1 MAENQNPTPKPALKP
16 ISVGFIPET
25 RIGAASGGTLGS
37 SAASSQFL
45 RGQDITRVNNQI
57 AAYEKQLET
66 INREN
71 ARRAAE
77 IDAAFDV
84 ASKIT
89 LEKSGAIIPTVDT
102 PKMEVAGAPKGSV
115 LLNNGTVKL
124 PNGKIISNSAPV
136 AGNLQGVNPVAEE
149 KKRSKGIIDQTY
161 GLEDPLSDELDNK
174 IGDLTEQYLNA
185 KSALSTN
192 IANSAFSMG
201 TVRANTDTSRVTK
214 LEKDLE
220 NLKKQQAVINQYKSD
235 LQIKKATEEYIAN
248 LKAKGQSFNSTTSKG
263 LIDQVKMIKAQER
276 NKTRGDLFYDDNM
289 FEVYTKER
297 MGSNDFTDY
306 SHTDRSLGSLMQV
319 VSREMQVADPTVAK
333 DLQGVLGQLQKD
345 YNAHAKSNQDAYDHF
360 YGTSQRYREV
370 GSLEKA
376 VIYGKTQVVQPI
388 FEGLSNFVFPFIPTT
403 KSGEYALNTWKET
416 NLVGDMILADLDGDN
431 KITDRDRDHLGN
443 YQQLGQTFTYTK
455 EKVVNGKKVLTTE
468 YNLGSIPASAIR
480 TGVEMLPTLLL
491 TRGLMGAGMG
501 ARLATFLPVAASS
514 TVRSYEQNKKNYKSK
529 LDAFNVGAM
538 QGIIEGLTESIVPDI
553 GYFTGTKSLA
563 TKSLSAAE
571 RKYAIATTLL
581 PELNTMSTKARTA
594 FLMGSSAVK
603 QTVQEGLEEEISMF
617 ANYALNKLYTT
628 KDSMYGELP
637 EELDASSLE
646 SVGSSI
652 WKTFAESA
660 VAGSLMTGVS
670 VYKSKKID
678 NNLLRFNV
686 ATNPKLFKDE
696 LTKLREKGE
705 VTPEQ
710 YSAAILESN
719 RLTQLKEQAD
729 RVMLNLV
736 DPETLLDDTEKQF
749 GYFNS
754 RLKQSDLLTKTGL
767 DFDKMTPEEQD
778 DFRLRVEEVEKEIE
792 EYENQ
797 ALKYAN
803 STPEEKEKVLESMI
817 TRNLER
823 TSKSNDPSQ
832 LQQEAV
838 ALEATIRASELSGKG
853 SPVMTAG
860 RNQLM
865 ESIQKRIQELQSIED
880 NDNTVFENQLLNMPI
895 EALGPS
901 MRVGEASRISRLVA
915 LNSGNIRESVLT
927 TLNQRLSEVARVA
940 QEEVANLS
948 PKEKTKVVARELAR
962 VEMLFPGTAFN
973 KLAVEKLFNMPLTE
987 EEHKEVVTE
996 TAKTVA
1002 REGEKI
1008 SAEETI
1014 IPDEKDPI
1022 MNAVIANFQKEPEF
1036 IQQEDEDGNI
1046 VQVENPKRKQKRDGA
1061 IASLSNSKS
1070 KQQLRSRVKSL
1081 FSALGYTPEEVNK
1094 GLDDLNDVL
1103 DGVEPKSPGEI
1114 YDFLKYLNQEKL
1126 RALPATSEVTTTQDV
1141 TGEEEVITPEPEVK
1155 QGDITLD
1162 LEIPVETPVE
1172 TPAEVVNPKLDGLT
1186 VKPVNHTNAKES
1198 KVSATSPTVFTN
1210 SNAVTQS
1217 NILKTVGKSPES
1229 YMVKVMD
1236 LFSFITEAIGKRA
1249 IPNLVKIYSK
1259 VGEAIKSGN
1268 QEEITALREEFMAI
1282 FPEGTFSTQM
1292 LDYIWEKQFILGKS
1306 DQNVTINNSD
1316 ATPIQIAETYKKK
1329 EGVVTFFS
1337 GEKKISYLAE
1347 VTGKVV
1353 DGKIEVISKKGL
1365 KTSLVSPSSFT
1376 PSTVLPINARAEFF
1390 QINSVMATIVNK
1402 SNGKLSTFDMEG
1414 KKTSKGKVNA
1424 LVPLS
1429 RQDSAINEVRE
1440 NIKTNTPVNFT
1451 GPIVGNAAVTKAKSY
1466 EDSGVGVYLEFDN
1479 SNYSSTI
1486 STQTT
1491 VQFAPEVTTQP
1502 TEPAQIIDAK
1512 ADIER
1517 RRQEELKNNNITV
1530 EDRGDDYYFLVETK
1544 GSVISLEERDSLVG
1558 KKVNFILKNPSNNKL
1573 INNYKGTII
1582 KHESAGI
1589 TGDIRINLELDNGQ
1603 SFSIDRNGN
1612 YYTQLNVR
1620 FTEEIPNIVLE
1631 INAKYDAELAALENA
1646 SVQPTD
1652 AGAEMIKDYVREVFT
1667 QARNSISKVR
1677 KKLTRVKDSTLSV
1690 GKKYVR
1696 VETDQ
1701 EGNVYRVEIVTGTG
1715 KSFEYTFMSG
1725 YTGSGNTKSTA
1736 RNFPTFIDESGKES
1750 GMMSPERLGYFF
1762 ELPVLEQPA
1771 VDESAV
1777 VVDIPKDLMNILTG
1791 NVTNKATSSQNNP
1804 ITPDQQNQ
1812 EEDAASCS
1820 IK

>member
-1 MAENQNPTPKPALKP
+1 
-16 ISVGFIPET
+16 
-25 RIGAASGGTLGS
+25 
-37 SAASSQFL
+37 
-45 RGQDITRVNNQI
+45 
-57 AAYEKQLET
+57 
-66 INREN
+66 
-71 ARRAAE
+71 
-77 IDAAFDV
+77 
-84 ASKIT
+84 
-89 LEKSGAIIPTVDT
+89 
-102 PKMEVAGAPKGSV
+102 
-115 LLNNGTVKL
+115 
-124 PNGKIISNSAPV
+124 
-136 AGNLQGVNPVAEE
+136 
-149 KKRSKGIIDQTY
+149 
-161 GLEDPLSDELDNK
+161 
-174 IGDLTEQYLNA
+174 
-185 KSALSTN
+185 
-192 IANSAFSMG
+192 
-201 TVRANTDTSRVTK
+201 
-214 LEKDLE
+214 
-220 NLKKQQAVINQYKSD
+220 
-235 LQIKKATEEYIAN
+235 
-248 LKAKGQSFNSTTSKG
+248 
-263 LIDQVKMIKAQER
+263 MIKAQER
-276 NKTRGDLFYDDNM
+276 NRTRGDLFYDDNM

-297 MGSNDFTDY
+297 MGSNDLTDY
-306 SHTDRSLGSLMQV
+306 SHTDRSLGSLIQV

-360 YGTSQRYREV
+360 YGTSQRYREA
-370 GSLEKA
+370 SLPNKA
-376 VIYGKTQVVQPI
+376 GIFVKTQILQPI
-388 FEGLSNFVFPFIPTT
+388 FEGLGNFILPFIPTT
-403 KSGEYALNTWKET
+403 KSGEYDLNTWKET

-443 YQQLGQTFTYTK
+443 FQQLGQTFTYTK
-455 EKVVNGKKVLTTE
+455 EKMVDGKKVLTTE
-468 YNLGSIPASAIR
+468 YNLGSIPALAFR
-480 TGVEMLPTLLL
+480 TGAEMAPTLFL
-491 TRGLMGAGMG
+491 TKGLMGAGMG
-501 ARLATFLPVAASS
+501 ARLATFLPVATSS
-514 TVRSYEQNKKNYKSK
+514 TLRSYEQNKKNYKSK

-571 RKYAIATTLL
+571 RKYAIASTLI

-637 EELDASSLE
+637 EELDASSLD

-686 ATNPKLFKDE
+686 ATNPKLFKEE
-696 LTKLREKGE
+696 LTKLRDKGE

-710 YSAAILESN
+710 YSAAILENN

-736 DPETLLDDTEKQF
+736 DPETLLEDTDKQF
-749 GYFNS
+749 GYFS
-754 RLKQSDLLTKTGL
+754 GLLKRSDLLTKTGL

-792 EYENQ
+792 GYENE

-803 STPEEKEKVLESMI
+803 STPEEREKVLEKMI

-823 TSKSNDPSQ
+823 TSKSNDPFQ
-832 LQQEAV
+832 LQSEARI
-838 ALEATIRASELSGKG
+838 LESTIRAAELSGKG
-853 SPVMTAG
+853 SPVMTSG

-865 ESIQKRIQELQSIED
+865 ESIQKRIQELQVIED
-880 NDNTVFENQLLNMPI
+880 NNNTVFENQLLNMPI
-895 EALGPS
+895 EALGTS
-901 MRVGEASRISRLVA
+901 MRVGEASRISRLIA
-915 LNSGNIRESVLT
+915 LNARNIRGSVLT
-927 TLNQRLSEVARVA
+927 TLNQRLSEVAKVA
-940 QEEVANLS
+940 QEEIASLP
-948 PKEKTKVVARELAR
+948 PKEKNKVIAKELAR
-962 VEMLFPGTAFN
+962 VETLFPGTAFN
-973 KLAVEKLFNMPLTE
+973 KLAVENLFNMPLTE

-996 TAKTVA
+996 TAKNVA
-1002 REGEKI
+1002 RDGEKI
-1008 SAEETI
+1008 SVEETI

-1046 VQVENPKRKQKRDGA
+1046 VQVENPKRRQKRDGA

-1081 FSALGYTPEEVNK
+1081 FSALGYTSEEVNK
-1094 GLDDLNDVL
+1094 GLDDLNDIL

-1126 RALPATSEVTTTQDV
+1126 RALPATSEVTTTPDITEEGDV
-1141 TGEEEVITPEPEVK
+1141 VTPEPEVVVS
-1155 QGDITLD
+1155 DITLD
-1162 LEIPVETPVE
+1162 PEVPVEVSVE
-1172 TPAEVVNPKLDGLT
+1172 VPAEVPTEVVNPKLDGLT
-1186 VKPVNHTNAKES
+1186 VKPVNHTTAQET

-1217 NILKTVGKSPES
+1217 NILKTVGKNPES

-1249 IPNLVKIYSK
+1249 IPNLAKIYSK
-1259 VGEAIKSGN
+1259 VGEAVKSGN

-1306 DQNVTINNSD
+1306 DQDVTINNAD

-1329 EGVVTFFS
+1329 EGVVTFFT
-1337 GEKKISYLAE
+1337 GEKKVSYVVE

-1402 SNGKLSTFDMEG
+1402 SNGKLSTFDTEG

-1451 GPIVGNAAVTKAKSY
+1451 GPIVGNAAVTRAKSY

-1502 TEPAQIIDAK
+1502 T
-1512 ADIER
+1512 
-1517 RRQEELKNNNITV
+1517 
-1530 EDRGDDYYFLVETK
+1530 
-1544 GSVISLEERDSLVG
+1544 
-1558 KKVNFILKNPSNNKL
+1558 
-1573 INNYKGTII
+1573 
-1582 KHESAGI
+1582 
-1589 TGDIRINLELDNGQ
+1589 
-1603 SFSIDRNGN
+1603 
-1612 YYTQLNVR
+1612 
-1620 FTEEIPNIVLE
+1620 
-1631 INAKYDAELAALENA
+1631 
-1646 SVQPTD
+1646 QPTD

-1667 QARNSISKVR
+1667 QARNSVGKVR
-1677 KKLTRVKDSTLSV
+1677 KKLTLVKDSTLSV
-1690 GKKYVR
+1690 DKKYVR

-1701 EGNVYRVEIVTGTG
+1701 EGNVYRVGIVTGTG
-1715 KSFEYTFMSG
+1715 KSFKYTFMSG

-1736 RNFPTFIDESGKES
+1736 TNFPTFIDESGKES

-1762 ELPVLEQPA
+1762 ELPVLEQPTA
-1771 VDESAV
+1771 DESAV

-1812 EEDAASCS
+1812 EEDAASCG

>member
-25 RIGAASGGTLGS
+25 RIGAASGGTLGN

-57 AAYEKQLET
+57 AAYEKQIET

-89 LEKSGAIIPTVDT
+89 LEKSGAIIPTVGT

-136 AGNLQGVNPVAEE
+136 AGNLQGINPVAEE

-161 GLEDPLSDELDNK
+161 GLEDPLSEGLDSK
-174 IGDLTEQYLNA
+174 IGELENE
-185 KSALSTN
+185 LSLIN
-192 IANSAFSMG
+192 FKEERNSAAQGGVSGSAGAGAAGMSGVFLQSFI
-201 TVRANTDTSRVTK
+201 N
-214 LEKDLE
+214 EKALGKDISGQRKQELQKNLL
-220 NLKKQQAVINQYKSD
+220 NLKKQQSVINQYKSD

-248 LKAKGQSFNSTTSKG
+248 LKAQGQPFNSTTSKG

-276 NKTRGDLFYDDNM
+276 NKTRGDLFYDNNM

-306 SHTDRSLGSLMQV
+306 SHTDRSLGSLIQV

-376 VIYGKTQVVQPI
+376 GIYGKTQIVQPI
-388 FEGLSNFVFPFIPTT
+388 LEGLSNFIFPFIPTT

-455 EKVVNGKKVLTTE
+455 EKMVNGKKVLTTE
-468 YNLGSIPASAIR
+468 YNLGSIPALAFR
-480 TGVEMLPTLLL
+480 TGAEMLPTLLL

-501 ARLATFLPVAASS
+501 ARLATFLPVATSS
-514 TVRSYEQNKKNYKSK
+514 TLRSYEQNKKNYKSK

-670 VYKSKKID
+670 LYSSKKID

-710 YSAAILESN
+710 YSAAILEGN

-754 RLKQSDLLTKTGL
+754 LLERSDLLTKTGL

-778 DFRLRVEEVEKEIE
+778 DFRLKVGEVEKEIE

-838 ALEATIRASELSGKG
+838 ALEATIKAAELSGKG

-895 EALGPS
+895 EALGSS
-901 MRVGEASRISRLVA
+901 MRIGEASRISRLVA
-915 LNSGNIRESVLT
+915 LNSGNIRGSVLT

-948 PKEKTKVVARELAR
+948 PKERTKVVARELAR

-996 TAKTVA
+996 TAKNVA
-1002 REGEKI
+1002 RDGEKI

-1022 MNAVIANFQKEPEF
+1022 MNAVIANFQKESEF
-1036 IQQEDEDGNI
+1036 IQQEDEEGNI

-1094 GLDDLNDVL
+1094 GLDDLNDIL

-1126 RALPATSEVTTTQDV
+1126 RALPATSEVTTTPDITEEGDV
-1141 TGEEEVITPEPEVK
+1141 VTPEPEVVE
-1155 QGDITLD
+1155 GDITLD
-1162 LEIPVETPVE
+1162 PEVPVEVPVE
-1172 TPAEVVNPKLDGLT
+1172 VPTQVVNPKLDGL
-1186 VKPVNHTNAKES
+1186 VEKPNNHTNAKET

-1217 NILKTVGKSPES
+1217 NILKTVGKNPES
-1229 YMVKVMD
+1229 YRVKVMD

-1249 IPNLVKIYSK
+1249 VPNLAKIYSK
-1259 VGEAIKSGN
+1259 VGEAVKSGN

-1292 LDYIWEKQFILGKS
+1292 LDYIWEKKFILGKS
-1306 DQNVTINNSD
+1306 DQDVTINNSD

-1353 DGKIEVISKKGL
+1353 NGKIEVISKKGL
-1365 KTSLVSPSSFT
+1365 KTSLISPSSFT

-1424 LVPLS
+1424 LVSLS
-1429 RQDSAINEVRE
+1429 RKDPAINEVRE
-1440 NIKTNTPVNFT
+1440 NIKTNTPVSFT
-1451 GPIVGNAAVTKAKSY
+1451 GPIVGNAAVNKAKSY
-1466 EDSGVGVYLEFDN
+1466 EDSGTGVYLEFDN

-1491 VQFAPEVTTQP
+1491 VQFAPEVTNQP
-1502 TEPAQIIDAK
+1502 TE
-1512 ADIER
+1512 
-1517 RRQEELKNNNITV
+1517 
-1530 EDRGDDYYFLVETK
+1530 
-1544 GSVISLEERDSLVG
+1544 
-1558 KKVNFILKNPSNNKL
+1558 
-1573 INNYKGTII
+1573 
-1582 KHESAGI
+1582 
-1589 TGDIRINLELDNGQ
+1589 
-1603 SFSIDRNGN
+1603 
-1612 YYTQLNVR
+1612 
-1620 FTEEIPNIVLE
+1620 
-1631 INAKYDAELAALENA
+1631 
-1646 SVQPTD
+1646 PTD

-1667 QARNSISKVR
+1667 QARNSVGKVR
-1677 KKLTRVKDSTLSV
+1677 KKLTLVKDSTLSV
-1690 GKKYVR
+1690 DKKYVR

-1701 EGNVYRVEIVTGTG
+1701 EGNVYRVGIVTGTG

-1736 RNFPTFIDESGKES
+1736 TNFPTFIDESGKES

-1762 ELPVLEQPA
+1762 ELPVLEQPTA
-1771 VDESAV
+1771 DESAV

-1791 NVTNKATSSQNNP
+1791 NVTNKVTSSQNNP

>member
-71 ARRAAE
+71 AKRAAE
-77 IDAAFDV
+77 IDAAFDA

-89 LEKSGAIIPTVDT
+89 LEKSGSIIPTVNS
-102 PKMEVAGAPKGSV
+102 PKMEVAGAPKGSI
-115 LLNNGTVKL
+115 LLDNGTVKL

-136 AGNLQGVNPVAEE
+136 AGNLQGINPVAEE

-220 NLKKQQAVINQYKSD
+220 NLKKQQSVINQYKSD
-235 LQIKKATEEYIAN
+235 LQIKKATEDYIAN

-276 NKTRGDLFYDDNM
+276 NRTRGDLFYDDNM

-297 MGSNDFTDY
+297 MGSNDLTDY
-306 SHTDRSLGSLMQV
+306 SHTDRSLGSLIQV

-360 YGTSQRYREV
+360 YGTSQRYREA
-370 GSLEKA
+370 SLPNKA
-376 VIYGKTQVVQPI
+376 GIFVKTQILQPV
-388 FEGLSNFVFPFIPTT
+388 FEGLGNFILPFIPTT
-403 KSGEYALNTWKET
+403 KSGEYDLNTWKET

-443 YQQLGQTFTYTK
+443 FQQLGQTFTYTK
-455 EKVVNGKKVLTTE
+455 EKMVDGKKVLTTE
-468 YNLGSIPASAIR
+468 YNLGSIPALAFR
-480 TGVEMLPTLLL
+480 TGAEMAPTLFL
-491 TRGLMGAGMG
+491 TKGLMGAGMG
-501 ARLATFLPVAASS
+501 ARLATFLPVATSS
-514 TVRSYEQNKKNYKSK
+514 TLRSYEQNKKNYKSK

-571 RKYAIATTLL
+571 RKYAIASTLI

-670 VYKSKKID
+670 VYSSKKID

-686 ATNPKLFKDE
+686 ATNPKLFKEE
-696 LTKLREKGE
+696 LTKLRDKGE

-710 YSAAILESN
+710 YSAAILENN

-736 DPETLLDDTEKQF
+736 DPETLLEDTDKQF
-749 GYFNS
+749 GYFS
-754 RLKQSDLLTKTGL
+754 GLLKRSDLLTKTGL

-792 EYENQ
+792 GYENE

-803 STPEEKEKVLESMI
+803 STPEEREKVLEKMI

-823 TSKSNDPSQ
+823 TSKSNDPFQ
-832 LQQEAV
+832 LQSEARI
-838 ALEATIRASELSGKG
+838 LESTIRAAELSGKG
-853 SPVMTAG
+853 SPVMTSG

-865 ESIQKRIQELQSIED
+865 ESIQKRIQELQVIED
-880 NDNTVFENQLLNMPI
+880 NGNTVFENQLLNMPI
-895 EALGPS
+895 EALGTS
-901 MRVGEASRISRLVA
+901 MRVGEASRISRLIA
-915 LNSGNIRESVLT
+915 LNARNIRGSVLT
-927 TLNQRLSEVARVA
+927 TLNQRLSEVAKVA
-940 QEEVANLS
+940 QEEIASLP
-948 PKEKTKVVARELAR
+948 PKEKNKVIAKELAR
-962 VEMLFPGTAFN
+962 VETIFPGTAFN
-973 KLAVEKLFNMPLTE
+973 KLAVENLFNMPLTE

-996 TAKTVA
+996 TAKNVA
-1002 REGEKI
+1002 RDGEKI
-1008 SAEETI
+1008 SVEETI

-1022 MNAVIANFQKEPEF
+1022 MNAIIANFQKEPEF

-1046 VQVENPKRKQKRDGA
+1046 ISVKNTKRDQKIAGA
-1061 IASLSNSKS
+1061 VKSLLNSKS

-1081 FSALGYTPEEVNK
+1081 FSALGYTSEEVNK
-1094 GLDDLNDVL
+1094 GLDDLNDIL

-1114 YDFLKYLNQEKL
+1114 YDFLKYLNPEKL
-1126 RALPATSEVTTTQDV
+1126 RALPATSEVTTTPDITEEGDV
-1141 TGEEEVITPEPEVK
+1141 VTPEPEVVVS
-1155 QGDITLD
+1155 DITLD
-1162 LEIPVETPVE
+1162 PEVPVEVSVE
-1172 TPAEVVNPKLDGLT
+1172 VPAEVPTEVVNPKLDGLT
-1186 VKPVNHTNAKES
+1186 VKPVNHTNAQET

-1217 NILKTVGKSPES
+1217 NILKTVGKNPES

-1249 IPNLVKIYSK
+1249 ISNLAKIYSK
-1259 VGEAIKSGN
+1259 VGEAVKSGN

-1306 DQNVTINNSD
+1306 DQNVTIDNAD

-1329 EGVVTFFS
+1329 EGVVTFFT
-1337 GEKKISYLAE
+1337 GEKKVSYVVE

-1451 GPIVGNAAVTKAKSY
+1451 GPIVGNAAVTRAKSY

-1502 TEPAQIIDAK
+1502 TQTSSIVIPSKSKENKEATIKAAQELNRQYSGIDSIVVGDIKIEEDKGREENYTPYYKQVVIRLGAFFNYKATSNHIHAPIIRDFEKIKDNKDGTYTLSGALSLEENSDLSTPVLITLPQEALTDYFSKKAK
-1512 ADIER
+1512 ADTER
-1517 RRQEELKNNNITV
+1517 AEYKKLGFKDINEAMRGVDAAVAVARGTV
-1530 EDRGDDYYFLVETK
+1530 NRM
-1544 GSVISLEERDSLVG
+1544 ISDAL
-1558 KKVNFILKNPSNNKL
+1558 
-1573 INNYKGTII
+1573 
-1582 KHESAGI
+1582 ESAYI
-1589 TGDIRINLELDNGQ
+1589 EQ
-1603 SFSIDRNGN
+1603 
-1612 YYTQLNVR
+1612 
-1620 FTEEIPNIVLE
+1620 
-1631 INAKYDAELAALENA
+1631 
-1646 SVQPTD
+1646 
-1652 AGAEMIKDYVREVFT
+1652 
-1667 QARNSISKVR
+1667 
-1677 KKLTRVKDSTLSV
+1677 
-1690 GKKYVR
+1690 
-1696 VETDQ
+1696 
-1701 EGNVYRVEIVTGTG
+1701 
-1715 KSFEYTFMSG
+1715 
-1725 YTGSGNTKSTA
+1725 
-1736 RNFPTFIDESGKES
+1736 
-1750 GMMSPERLGYFF
+1750 
-1762 ELPVLEQPA
+1762 QPA

-1791 NVTNKATSSQNNP
+1791 NVTNKATSSENNP

-1812 EEDAASCS
+1812 EEDAASCG

>member
-1 MAENQNPTPKPALKP
+1 
-16 ISVGFIPET
+16 
-25 RIGAASGGTLGS
+25 
-37 SAASSQFL
+37 
-45 RGQDITRVNNQI
+45 
-57 AAYEKQLET
+57 
-66 INREN
+66 
-71 ARRAAE
+71 
-77 IDAAFDV
+77 
-84 ASKIT
+84 
-89 LEKSGAIIPTVDT
+89 
-102 PKMEVAGAPKGSV
+102 
-115 LLNNGTVKL
+115 
-124 PNGKIISNSAPV
+124 
-136 AGNLQGVNPVAEE
+136 
-149 KKRSKGIIDQTY
+149 
-161 GLEDPLSDELDNK
+161 
-174 IGDLTEQYLNA
+174 
-185 KSALSTN
+185 
-192 IANSAFSMG
+192 
-201 TVRANTDTSRVTK
+201 
-214 LEKDLE
+214 
-220 NLKKQQAVINQYKSD
+220 
-235 LQIKKATEEYIAN
+235 
-248 LKAKGQSFNSTTSKG
+248 
-263 LIDQVKMIKAQER
+263 
-276 NKTRGDLFYDDNM
+276 
-289 FEVYTKER
+289 
-297 MGSNDFTDY
+297 
-306 SHTDRSLGSLMQV
+306 
-319 VSREMQVADPTVAK
+319 
-333 DLQGVLGQLQKD
+333 
-345 YNAHAKSNQDAYDHF
+345 
-360 YGTSQRYREV
+360 
-370 GSLEKA
+370 
-376 VIYGKTQVVQPI
+376 
-388 FEGLSNFVFPFIPTT
+388 
-403 KSGEYALNTWKET
+403 
-416 NLVGDMILADLDGDN
+416 
-431 KITDRDRDHLGN
+431 
-443 YQQLGQTFTYTK
+443 
-455 EKVVNGKKVLTTE
+455 
-468 YNLGSIPASAIR
+468 
-480 TGVEMLPTLLL
+480 
-491 TRGLMGAGMG
+491 
-501 ARLATFLPVAASS
+501 
-514 TVRSYEQNKKNYKSK
+514 
-529 LDAFNVGAM
+529 
-538 QGIIEGLTESIVPDI
+538 
-553 GYFTGTKSLA
+553 
-563 TKSLSAAE
+563 
-571 RKYAIATTLL
+571 
-581 PELNTMSTKARTA
+581 MSTKARTA

-670 VYKSKKID
+670 VYSSKKID

-686 ATNPKLFKDE
+686 ATNPKLFKEE
-696 LTKLREKGE
+696 LTKLRDKGE

-710 YSAAILESN
+710 YSAAILENN

-736 DPETLLDDTEKQF
+736 DPETLLEDTDKQF
-749 GYFNS
+749 GYFS
-754 RLKQSDLLTKTGL
+754 GLLKRSDLLTKTGL

-792 EYENQ
+792 GYENE

-803 STPEEKEKVLESMI
+803 STPEEREKVLEKMI

-823 TSKSNDPSQ
+823 TSKSNDPFQ
-832 LQQEAV
+832 LQSEARI
-838 ALEATIRASELSGKG
+838 LESTIRAAELSGKG
-853 SPVMTAG
+853 SPVMTSG

-865 ESIQKRIQELQSIED
+865 ESIQKRIQELQVIED
-880 NDNTVFENQLLNMPI
+880 NNNTVFENQLLNMPI
-895 EALGPS
+895 EALGTS
-901 MRVGEASRISRLVA
+901 MRVGEASRISRLIA
-915 LNSGNIRESVLT
+915 LNARNIRGSVLT
-927 TLNQRLSEVARVA
+927 TLNQRLSEVAKVA
-940 QEEVANLS
+940 QEEIASLP
-948 PKEKTKVVARELAR
+948 PKEKNKVIAKELAR
-962 VEMLFPGTAFN
+962 VETLFPGTAFN
-973 KLAVEKLFNMPLTE
+973 KLAVENLFNMPLTE

-996 TAKTVA
+996 TAKNVA
-1002 REGEKI
+1002 RDGEKI
-1008 SAEETI
+1008 SVEETI

-1046 VQVENPKRKQKRDGA
+1046 VQVENPKRRQKRDGA

-1081 FSALGYTPEEVNK
+1081 FSALGYTSEEVNK
-1094 GLDDLNDVL
+1094 GLDDLNDIL

-1126 RALPATSEVTTTQDV
+1126 RALPATSEVTTTPDITEEGDV
-1141 TGEEEVITPEPEVK
+1141 VTPEPEVVVS
-1155 QGDITLD
+1155 DITLD
-1162 LEIPVETPVE
+1162 PEVPVEVSVE
-1172 TPAEVVNPKLDGLT
+1172 VPAEVPTEVVNPKLDGLT
-1186 VKPVNHTNAKES
+1186 VKPVNHTNAQET

-1217 NILKTVGKSPES
+1217 NILKTVGKNPES
-1229 YMVKVMD
+1229 YMIKVMD

-1249 IPNLVKIYSK
+1249 IPNLAKIYSK
-1259 VGEAIKSGN
+1259 VGEAVKSGN

-1306 DQNVTINNSD
+1306 DQDVTINNAD

-1329 EGVVTFFS
+1329 EGVVTFFT
-1337 GEKKISYLAE
+1337 GEKKVSYVVE

-1402 SNGKLSTFDMEG
+1402 SNGKLSTFDTEG

-1451 GPIVGNAAVTKAKSY
+1451 GPIVGNAAVTRAKSY

-1502 TEPAQIIDAK
+1502 T
-1512 ADIER
+1512 
-1517 RRQEELKNNNITV
+1517 
-1530 EDRGDDYYFLVETK
+1530 
-1544 GSVISLEERDSLVG
+1544 
-1558 KKVNFILKNPSNNKL
+1558 
-1573 INNYKGTII
+1573 
-1582 KHESAGI
+1582 
-1589 TGDIRINLELDNGQ
+1589 
-1603 SFSIDRNGN
+1603 
-1612 YYTQLNVR
+1612 
-1620 FTEEIPNIVLE
+1620 
-1631 INAKYDAELAALENA
+1631 
-1646 SVQPTD
+1646 QPTD

-1667 QARNSISKVR
+1667 QARNSVGKVR
-1677 KKLTRVKDSTLSV
+1677 KKLTLVKDSTLSV
-1690 GKKYVR
+1690 DKKYVR

-1701 EGNVYRVEIVTGTG
+1701 EGNVYRVGIVTGTG

-1736 RNFPTFIDESGKES
+1736 TNFPTFIDESGKES

-1762 ELPVLEQPA
+1762 ELPVLEQPTA
-1771 VDESAV
+1771 DESAV

-1812 EEDAASCS
+1812 EEDAASCG